1 MKRFAAHD
9 FEDLLQVSTS
19 VCLLTPVS
27 SFLLF
32 VPHWQCA
39 VPVFDGLL
47 NVKQDNHDI
56 LELLFLCAH
65 WHGLAKLRMHTD
77 HTLALLDEATA
88 LLGLKFRHFVNH
100 TCTRFDTRE
109 LQREANARVRRAAK
123 KSTTSS
129 ALPCEPAGL
138 GTQENDSAPTSATVQ
153 AMTSECHP
161 LTTGKA
167 FS

>member
-1 MKRFAAHD
+1 MTWWHPTTPPACSFTLAPAQQHPTPYQIFLSLISLRSSLTQQWAH
-9 FEDLLQVSTS
+9 
-19 VCLLTPVS
+19 
-27 SFLLF
+27 LF
-32 VPHWQCA
+32 CSMS
-39 VPVFDGLL
+39 
-47 NVKQDNHDI
+47 
-56 LELLFLCAH
+56 H

-100 TCTRFDTRE
+100 TCTRFDTCE
-109 LQREANARVRRAAK
+109 LQCEANACVCWAAK

-138 GTQENDSAPTSATVQ
+138 GTQENDSAPTLATVQ
-153 AMTSECHP
+153 AMTSKCHP
-161 LTTGKA
+161 LTTDKA